1 MEGEAPTEEGGEEGA
16 GPVSSGMQGAGQRL
30 SETPR
35 GASQLQRKQPL
46 TAGGEADS
54 RHSRHHHLRP
64 VAAPA
69 DLLRLP
75 QAVHGRLALPLPQL
89 DVHRSERVLPDLG
102 FRSGASTPCALRVA
116 ARLRAV
122 LHVLHDQRRIQ
133 LRSAHVPHER
143 ARNGAA
149 RHADHLASVQRRV
162 RFLLSLDRVD

>member
-46 TAGGEADS
+46 TARGEADS
-54 RHSRHHHLRP
+54 RHSVHHHLRP

-75 QAVHGRLALPLPQL
+75 QAIHGRVAPPLPQL
-89 DVHRSERVLPDLG
+89 DVHRAEPVLPDPGL
-102 FRSGASTPCALRVA
+102 RAGAAGLRPLLLA
-116 ARLRAV
+116 ADLRAV
-122 LHVLHDQRRIQ
+122 FHVLHDQRRVQ
-133 LRSAHVPHER
+133 LRSAHVPHECPR
-143 ARNGAA
+143 DGAA
-149 RHADHLASVQRRV
+149 RHADHLAGVQRRV
-162 RFLLSLDRVD
+162 GFF